1 MLYVV
6 SFIQRKVVNR
16 DDVLGQFQIIFED
29 NKALSLTRNFDY
41 INSHWVS
48 VQKFKQLYAI
58 LQFWKIPRYGL
69 PSSAQK
75 PRTNGANE
83 NAAFSTVFGDW

>member
-16 DDVLGQFQIIFED
+16 DDVLGQFQIIFEY
-29 NKALSLTRNFDY
+29 NKALILTRNFDY

-48 VQKFKQLYAI
+48 VL
-58 LQFWKIPRYGL
+58 G
-69 PSSAQK
+69 
-75 PRTNGANE
+75 TNVRSE
-83 NAAFSTVFGDW
+83 I